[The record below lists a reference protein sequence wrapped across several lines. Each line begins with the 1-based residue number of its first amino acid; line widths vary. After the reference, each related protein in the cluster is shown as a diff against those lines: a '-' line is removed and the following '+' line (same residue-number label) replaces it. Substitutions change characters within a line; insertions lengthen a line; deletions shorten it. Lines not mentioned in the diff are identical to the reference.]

1 MNYKKS
7 DFTIE
12 LKRYNGNDK
21 KVVIPDN
28 VTYIGEYAF
37 SGCKDLTELIISD
50 QVEDISYTAFWD
62 CDNLEYIK
70 IGAGLVKISKYGLIG
85 ESYKFKRFE
94 VCEEN
99 EKFKAVDGNL
109 YTKKG
114 DLLYYAIG
122 KEEESFTVPCG
133 VRNIGPFAFFGCKY
147 LKSVIIPEG
156 VKKIGQSAFE
166 FVELN
171 EIILPKSINE
181 IGESAIE
188 KKVIIKAP
196 KDSYAI
202 EWAKQNNIKYEEI

>member
-1 MNYKKS
+1 MSKIE
-7 DFTIE
+7 DFKITLVEYIG
-12 LKRYNGNDK
+12 KGGN
-21 KVVIPDN
+21 VVIPDN

-37 SGCKDLTELIISD
+37 DGCEDLTELIISD
-50 QVEDISYTAFWD
+50 QVKDIAYTAFWN

-70 IGAGLVKISKYGLIG
+70 IGAGLAKISKYGLIG
-85 ESYKFKRFE
+85 DCHKFKRFE

-109 YTKKG
+109 YTKED

-122 KEEESFTVPCG
+122 KKEESFTVPCG
-133 VRNIGPFAFFGCKY
+133 VRNIGPFAFFSCKY

-188 KKVIIKAP
+188 KGTVIKAP
-196 KDSYAI
+196 QGSYAI